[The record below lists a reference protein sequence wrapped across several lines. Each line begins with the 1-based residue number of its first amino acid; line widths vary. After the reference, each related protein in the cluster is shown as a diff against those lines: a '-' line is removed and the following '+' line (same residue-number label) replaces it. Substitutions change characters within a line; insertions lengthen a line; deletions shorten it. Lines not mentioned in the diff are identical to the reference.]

1 MMNMDTSVSF
11 LSGRINLLIVE
22 DEVSLLLM
30 LKKTFSLPSI
40 DVVQASSL
48 KEARKAIARP
58 GAVWHCWIV
67 DMCLGEKK
75 NAGIVLIEEQDN
87 FPFAIV
93 YSGLGSMEGA
103 ASAIRKG
110 AAAVIDKGVD
120 TLDKLIWEACSLMPL
135 GVLCKG
141 ILRKKKEL
149 LFLFREHTI
158 RDPKA
163 WADIAGI
170 TLRQIENISISAA
183 GMPPS
188 YTIPFYY
195 GVRYLLATSLG
206 VDRHYITAADR
217 AFCQGCVDYLEEN
230 RSYYRNTLF
239 Q

>member
-1 MMNMDTSVSF
+1 MMSTDKALSF
-11 LSGRINLLIVE
+11 LPGRIKLLIVE
-22 DEVSLLLM
+22 DEMSLLLM
-30 LKKTFSLPSI
+30 LKKTFSVPAI
-40 DVVQASSL
+40 DVVQASSM
-48 KEARKAIARP
+48 KEAREAIARP
-58 GAVWHCWIV
+58 GAAWHCWIV

-75 NAGIVLIEEQDN
+75 NAGTALIEEHDN

-120 TLDKLIWEACSLMPL
+120 TIDKLIWEACSLMPL

-141 ILRKKKEL
+141 ILRKKKEM
-149 LFLFREHTI
+149 LFLFREHII
-158 RDPKA
+158 RDPNG

-170 TLRQIENISISAA
+170 TLRQLENISLSAA

-195 GVRYLLATSLG
+195 GLRYLLATSLG
-206 VDRHYITAADR
+206 VDRQFIKAADR
-217 AFCQGCVDYLEEN
+217 TFCRSCVEYLEKN
-230 RSYYRNTLF
+230 HVYYRNTLV
-239 Q
+239 